1 MKRRSSFGFTL
12 VELVAVMII
21 IGILAVYASAK
32 LGSAKES
39 PYQYCRGMSV
49 FIKQLQTIN
58 MNQGRNIDLFFV
70 NNSESYGFCKD
81 PQCSDAT
88 KWLKKENI
96 DFKITPQSKIKFNS
110 LGQLA
115 EPSSD
120 VSFTIG
126 TGETCKVIVSK
137 EGAISWE

>member
-58 MNQGRNIDLFFV
+58 MNQGRNID
-70 NNSESYGFCKD
+70 
-81 PQCSDAT
+81 
-88 KWLKKENI
+88 
-96 DFKITPQSKIKFNS
+96 FKITPQSKIKFNS